1 MGVARR
7 YNLHL
12 QEACVDLTSKP
23 LLRFKDVQHIRD
35 WCLSYEGSVL
45 SEAAF

>member
-45 SEAAF
+45 SEAAY